1 MYSEIEINE
10 ILDKLLALTHEIEV
24 VEFKR
29 AENTFSESDLG
40 KYFSALSNEAN
51 LKGMKCAWLIMGV
64 DNDTHRLTNT
74 QFKSSRASL
83 DALKKKIADQMTA
96 RLTFDEIYDF
106 RRDDKRVLMFQIP
119 AAPQGLPVAYQ
130 GHYYGRDGESLVAL
144 NIHEIETIRQ
154 QATREDWS
162 RKIVE
167 EADLSDLDPKAIAKA
182 RELYLSAH
190 KEKEEEI
197 LQWSDEVFLNKA
209 KLTVK
214 SKVTCAAILLLGKP
228 ESGALISPA
237 VAQIK
242 WILKDNNGIERDYQI
257 FTCPF
262 VLAVDQVYAKI
273 RNLKYRYINTEFQ
286 TLFPE
291 ELDTYEP
298 YVIREAINN
307 AIAHQ
312 DYTLGG
318 QVNVVEYEDHLVFSN
333 KGSFLPGAIE
343 TVLEND
349 APEEYYRNHF
359 LCDAMVGLK
368 MVDTIGSGIRKMYN
382 YQRKRLFPMPVYQL
396 SDNRV
401 TVTITGKIIDI
412 NYASVL
418 VRNPG
423 LSLRDIELLNRIQMK
438 HPLTSDEVSYLRK
451 KGLIEG
457 RMPNIY
463 ISKDVAQTTGQKVAY
478 SRHKGLGSKA
488 CEDLLINA
496 LKDHKSLNKEEVAK
510 LLWNV
515 LPDVLTE
522 TQKQNKINNLLSKL
536 RIRGD
541 IYCKAS
547 GRSSIWYIKSFKS

>member
-1 MYSEIEINE
+1 MYSQKEINA
-10 ILDKLLALTHEIEV
+10 ILDKLLAMTHEIEV

-29 AENTFSESDLG
+29 AENSFSESDLC

-51 LKGMKCAWLIMGV
+51 LKGMKCAWLVMGV
-64 DNDTHRLTNT
+64 DNDTHQLTNT
-74 QFKSSRASL
+74 QFKPSRASL
-83 DALKKKIADQMTA
+83 DALKKKIADQVTA

-106 RRDDKRVLMFQIP
+106 KREGKRVLMFQIP

-154 QATREDWS
+154 QAAKEDWS
-162 RKIVE
+162 RQIVAD
-167 EADLSDLDPKAIAKA
+167 ADLSDLAPEAIVKA

-190 KEKEEEI
+190 GDKKDEI
-197 LQWSDEVFLNKA
+197 QQWSDEVFLNKA

-214 SKVTCAAILLLGKP
+214 GKVTRATILLLGKP
-228 ESGALISPA
+228 ESEALISPA

-242 WILKDNNGIERDYQI
+242 WILKDNSGVERDYQV

-262 VLAVDQVYAKI
+262 VLAVDKVYAKI

-318 QVNVVEYEDHLVFSN
+318 QVNVVEYEDRLVFSN
-333 KGSFLPGAIE
+333 KGSFLPGSIE
-343 TVLEND
+343 NVLEND
-349 APEEYYRNHF
+349 APEEYYRNRF

-382 YQRKRLFPMPVYQL
+382 YQRKRLFPMPLYQL
-396 SDNRV
+396 TDNRV

-418 VRNPG
+418 VRNPD
-423 LSLRDIELLNRIQMK
+423 LSLRDIELLNRVQMK
-438 HPLTSDEVSYLRK
+438 HQLTTNEVAYLRK
-451 KGLIEG
+451 KHLVEG

-463 ISKDVAQTTGQKVAY
+463 ISKDVAQATGQKVAY

-496 LKDHKSLNKEEVAK
+496 LQDHKSLNKEEVVK

-515 LPDVLTE
+515 LPDVLTDE
-522 TQKQNKINNLLSKL
+522 QKQNKINNLLSKL
-536 RIRGD
+536 RMKGE

-547 GRSSIWYIKSFKS
+547 GRSSIWYIKS

>member
-1 MYSEIEINE
+1 MYTEKEINE
-10 ILDKLLALTHEIEV
+10 ILDNLLSMTHEIEV
-24 VEFKR
+24 VELKR
-29 AENTFSESDLG
+29 AENSFSESDLG

-51 LKGMKCAWLIMGV
+51 LKGMKCAWLVMGV
-64 DNDTHRLTNT
+64 DDKTHKLTNT
-74 QFKSSRASL
+74 QYKLSRASL
-83 DALKKKIADQMTA
+83 DALKKKIADQMTS
-96 RLTFDEIYDF
+96 RLTFDEIYEVK
-106 RRDDKRVLMFQIP
+106 REGKRVLMFQVP
-119 AAPQGLPVAYQ
+119 AAPQGLPVGFQ

-154 QATREDWS
+154 QATKVDWS
-162 RKIVE
+162 RQIVD
-167 EADLSDLDPKAIAKA
+167 EADLMDLDSLAIAKA
-182 RELYLSAH
+182 RDLYLSAH
-190 KEKEEEI
+190 LDKEKEI
-197 LQWSDEVFLNKA
+197 RQWSDEVFLNKA

-214 SKVTCAAILLLGKP
+214 GKITRAAIILLGKP
-228 ESGALISPA
+228 ESAALISPA

-242 WILKDNNGIERDYQI
+242 WILKDNSGTERDYQV

-273 RNLKYRYINTEFQ
+273 RNLKYRYINTAFQ

-298 YVIREAINN
+298 YVIREAIYN

-318 QVNVVEYEDHLVFSN
+318 QVNVVEYEDRLVFSN
-333 KGSFLPGAIE
+333 KGSFLPGTIE

-349 APEEYYRNHF
+349 APEEYYRNRF
-359 LCDAMVGLK
+359 LCDAMVSLK

-396 SDNRV
+396 SDSRV
-401 TVTITGKIIDI
+401 TVTITGKIIDV
-412 NYASVL
+412 NYANVL
-418 VRNPG
+418 VRNPD

-438 HPLTSDEVSYLRK
+438 HPLAAAELSYLRK
-451 KGLIEG
+451 KRLVEG

-463 ISKDVAQTTGQKVAY
+463 ISKVVAQTTGQKVVY
-478 SRHKGLGSKA
+478 SRHKGLEGKA
-488 CEDLLINA
+488 CEDLLIRA
-496 LKDHKSLNKEEVAK
+496 LKDHGSFSKGDVVK

-515 LPDVLTE
+515 LPDVLTDS
-522 TQKQNKINNLLSKL
+522 QKQNKINNLLSKL
-536 RIRGD
+536 RMRGD

-547 GRSSIWYIKSFKS
+547 GRGSIWYINN

>member
-1 MYSEIEINE
+1 MYSEKEING
-10 ILDKLLALTHEIEV
+10 ILDKLLAMTHEIEV

-29 AENTFSESDLG
+29 AENSFSESDLG

-51 LKGMKCAWLIMGV
+51 LKGVKSAWLVMGV
-64 DNDTHRLTNT
+64 DNNTHSLTST
-74 QFKSSRASL
+74 QFKPSRDSL
-83 DALKKKIADQMTA
+83 DALKKKIADQVTA

-106 RRDDKRVLMFQIP
+106 KREGKRVLMYQIP
-119 AAPQGLPVAYQ
+119 AAPQGVPIAYQ

-144 NIHEIETIRQ
+144 NLHEIETIRQ
-154 QATREDWS
+154 QAAKEDWS
-162 RKIVE
+162 RQIVA
-167 EADLSDLDPKAIAKA
+167 EADLGDLDPEAIAKA
-182 RELYLSAH
+182 KELYLSAH
-190 KEKEEEI
+190 ADKKDEI
-197 LQWSDEVFLNKA
+197 QQWSDEVFLNKA

-214 SKVTCAAILLLGKP
+214 GKITRATILLLGKP
-228 ESGALISPA
+228 ESEALISPS

-242 WILKDNNGIERDYQI
+242 WILKDNNGTERDYQV

-273 RNLKYRYINTEFQ
+273 RNLKYRYINTVFQ

-333 KGSFLPGAIE
+333 KGSFLPGTIE
-343 TVLEND
+343 NVLESD

-359 LCDAMVGLK
+359 LCNAMVGLK

-401 TVTITGKIIDI
+401 TVSITGKIIDV
-412 NYASVL
+412 NYANVL
-418 VRNPG
+418 VRNTD
-423 LSLRDIELLNRIQMK
+423 LSLRDIELLNRVQMK
-438 HPLTSDEVSYLRK
+438 HPLTAAEVSYLRK
-451 KGLIEG
+451 KHLVEG
-457 RMPNIY
+457 RIPNIY
-463 ISKDVAQTTGQKVAY
+463 ISKDIAQTTGQKVAY
-478 SRHKGLGSKA
+478 SRHKGLGSKV
-488 CEDLLINA
+488 CEDLLMDA
-496 LKDHKSLNKEEVAK
+496 LKDHKSLSKEEVAR

-522 TQKQNKINNLLSKL
+522 FQKQNKVNNLLSKL
-536 RIRGD
+536 RMRGD

-547 GRSSIWYIKSFKS
+547 GRSSIWYIKNVKS